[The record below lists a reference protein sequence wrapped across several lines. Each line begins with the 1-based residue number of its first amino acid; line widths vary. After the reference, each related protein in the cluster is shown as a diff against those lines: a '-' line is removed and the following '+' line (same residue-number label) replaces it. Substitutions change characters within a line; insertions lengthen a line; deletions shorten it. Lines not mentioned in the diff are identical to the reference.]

1 MSHHKS
7 RTLGGRDLAPET
19 LMMGFGY
26 DPTLSE
32 GAIKAPLFQT
42 STFVFKSAEDG
53 KRFFEVA
60 YGLREKEPDEA
71 LGLIYS
77 RINNPNLEILEDRLA
92 VWDAADKACKG
103 AGPDCCAVA
112 DANGNPKKTN
122 GVQHCAC
129 GGAIATAG
137 PITNLRQRLQLTTAR
152 GVKQSLA
159 PARTAS
165 DRKAAIR

>member
-60 YGLREKEPDEA
+60 YGLRETEPDEA

-92 VWDAADKACKG
+92 VWDKADRALVFSSG
-103 AGPDCCAVA
+103 M
-112 DANGNPKKTN
+112 
-122 GVQHCAC
+122 
-129 GGAIATAG
+129 
-137 PITNLRQRLQLTTAR
+137 
-152 GVKQSLA
+152 
-159 PARTAS
+159 
-165 DRKAAIR
+165 AAISTAMLALTRPGDTIL